1 MPRRASR
8 EHEPTGL
15 EVASRVSAEPVS
27 PDGVN
32 VAGDPEGGGAGAA
45 EGAGSGAIERVLSLD
60 SLRPLNRDGSATGRL
75 HDEIYDILCQALIA
89 GELVPGQA
97 FSIRA
102 LAERFGTSLIPVRD
116 ALKRL
121 VAEHALTML
130 PNRTVCVPEMTRAR
144 FQELLQVRLDLESML
159 VRRAAGRLSQQDIL
173 ELENINAS
181 MQEAA
186 RRGEV
191 KPYLEANRTFHFRLY
206 GAAASVVALP
216 IVESLWM
223 QAGPF
228 LNGVFNAAGTKN
240 ARDNHEQVLKALR
253 RRDPVTAAQAI
264 ASDLMDAADV
274 ILARHD
280 FVFYED

>member
-1 MPRRASR
+1 MSRRASR
-8 EHEPTGL
+8 DHEPTGIENGSRIAAESATPGSVVAGGSGRD
-15 EVASRVSAEPVS
+15 EVAA
-27 PDGVN
+27 
-32 VAGDPEGGGAGAA
+32 AEGGGS
-45 EGAGSGAIERVLSLD
+45 EAIERVLSLE
-60 SLRPLNRDGSATGRL
+60 SLRPLSRDGTTAGRL

-159 VRRAAGRLSQQDIL
+159 VRRAVEHLGQQDIV
-173 ELENINAS
+173 ELENINAA

-186 RRGEV
+186 RRGEI
-191 KPYLEANRTFHFRLY
+191 KPYLEANRSFHFRLY
-206 GAAASVVALP
+206 GASESVVTLP

-253 RRDPVTAAQAI
+253 RRDPITAAQAV

-274 ILARHD
+274 ILARRD
-280 FVFYED
+280 FVFHED